1 MSELQLRGWYNRSS
15 GPTGGWVL
23 KPELSENP
31 YMKDRTEARKTQN
44 LCAVFVYI
52 PADPS
57 KGAVHLPNMRAYTRE
72 QLLNGGDT
80 FLLDMVGIGKGLRE
94 QALSMFDAAQRVVV
108 SFPAKEPRQDVQMAA
123 APSLHGPAAQL
134 S

>member
-1 MSELQLRGWYNRSS
+1 MSELQLKGWYNRSS

-31 YMKDRTEARKTQN
+31 YMKDRIEAQKTQN

-94 QALSMFDAAQRVVV
+94 QALSMFDVEQHVVV
-108 SFPAKEPRQDVQMAA
+108 SFPARDRQQHVQMAA
-123 APSLHGPAAQL
+123 ELSVQGPAAQL